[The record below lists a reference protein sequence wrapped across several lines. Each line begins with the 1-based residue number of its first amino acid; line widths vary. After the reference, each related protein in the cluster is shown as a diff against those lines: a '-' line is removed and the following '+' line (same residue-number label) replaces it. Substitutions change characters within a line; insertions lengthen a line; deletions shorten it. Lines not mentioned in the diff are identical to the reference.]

1 MAVSAM
7 LAIGV
12 LPGTKRKSSGEYP
25 RTASNAFA
33 KMGHSATPK
42 GLSSVGAPYSSQSG
56 CPMVA
61 QDVSISVRRARA
73 RSDEDQSRA
82 LTVVTLRRGVW
93 AGRSDEN

>member
-12 LPGTKRKSSGEYP
+12 LPDTKRKSSGEYP
-25 RTASNAFA
+25 RPASKAFA

-42 GLSSVGAPYSSQSG
+42 GRSSVGAPYSSQSG

-61 QDVSISVRRARA
+61 RGCIVLQCEVQ
-73 RSDEDQSRA
+73 ESREKWVGFEAVACNFTAVEA
-82 LTVVTLRRGVW
+82 LRPGC
-93 AGRSDEN
+93 